1 MIVEMEKYTFLVY
14 HKEYAAFLEKLRNI
28 GVVHVA
34 QKHGGIPDDDVLR
47 NAMQL
52 VGRFKTVFKILEKR
66 IAENQQFVDIA
77 SADGMKKL
85 EEIEGYLQD
94 QEQLNQQRLLLE
106 KEIERMTPWGDFSWD
121 RIHQLENQGLKIR
134 FYGCLSSKFQQDWK
148 QKYHAF
154 EIASVNSMVYF
165 ITITHQDESFEL
177 DADLL
182 KLNVKT
188 VVQLKE
194 DLHLL
199 KGKYQATEEQ
209 INSSVTYLEV
219 LKESQK
225 KVFEAVDLRR
235 VELNSMAEAD
245 DTVMI
250 LQGYAPVE
258 DQAVLQERLRE
269 DGIFFLAEK
278 PLREDHRVPV
288 KLKNS
293 KFIKPFE
300 FIGGLYELP
309 NYHKTDLTP
318 YFGPFYAFFFGF
330 CFADAAYG
338 ILLAGIGLYFYSR
351 VRKEVQ
357 QVMKLL
363 IYLGVSS
370 FIMGIVT
377 GNFGGI
383 ELYKIQ
389 TNLAWYKEAEKWMLT
404 PVKLFYTSLIV
415 GAIQVIFG
423 QFVRAI
429 SRMKTD
435 GFVHTIS
442 TWGWLIVVMGSL
454 SIFGLQKTGIISPA
468 QAKIPFYV
476 VFAIG
481 GLCIFILNHP
491 GHNILINIGEGL
503 WDTYEKA
510 TGWLGDVLSYIRLF
524 AISVA
529 GAVLAI
535 VFNSLAMTMSGTT
548 PVVSQIAMILI
559 LLFGHSINIFMAILS
574 SFVHPLR
581 LTFVEFYK
589 NAGFVGGGKSYKPFA
604 RYKEEFKIL

>member
-14 HKEYAAFLEKLRNI
+14 HKEYAAFLERLREV

-47 NAMQL
+47 NTMQL
-52 VGRFKTVFKILEKR
+52 VNRFKTVFKVLEKR
-66 IAENQQFVDIA
+66 IVDNQQFVDA
-77 SADGMKKL
+77 TSTDGMKKL
-85 EEIEGYLQD
+85 EEIEGYLQE

-121 RIHQLENQGLKIR
+121 RIHQLEDQGMKIR

-154 EIASVNSMVYF
+154 EIATVNSMFYF

-182 KLNVKT
+182 KLNAKT
-188 VVQLKE
+188 VVQLQE
-194 DLHLL
+194 ELHLL
-199 KGKYQATEEQ
+199 KGEHKKIDEQ
-209 INSSVTYLEV
+209 IDSSVKYLEV

-235 VELNSMAEAD
+235 VELSSTAQAD
-245 DTVMI
+245 DTVMV

-258 DQAVLQERLRE
+258 DQAVLQDRLRQ

-278 PLREDHRVPV
+278 PHHEDHRVPV

-338 ILLAGIGLYFYSR
+338 MLLIGVGLYFYSR

-383 ELYKIQ
+383 ELYKLQ
-389 TNLAWYKEAEKWMLT
+389 TNLAWYQQAEKWMLT
-404 PVKLFYTSLIV
+404 PVKLFYASLIV

-429 SRMKTD
+429 SRMRTD

-454 SIFGLQKTGIISPA
+454 AIFGLQKTGMITPA

-476 VFAIG
+476 VLAIG

>member
-1 MIVEMEKYTFLVY
+1 MIVEMDKYTFLVY
-14 HKEYAAFLEKLRNI
+14 HKEYTAFLEKLREV

-34 QKHGGIPDDDVLR
+34 QKHGGIPDDDILKH
-47 NAMQL
+47 AMQL
-52 VGRFKTVFKILEKR
+52 VGRFKTVLKVLEKR
-66 IAENQQFVDIA
+66 SIENQPLVDVE
-77 SADGMKKL
+77 STDGMQVL
-85 EEIEGYLQD
+85 DDVEHYLQEQD
-94 QEQLNQQRLLLE
+94 QLNQHRLLLE

-121 RIHQLENQGLKIR
+121 RIHQLEKEGMEIR
-134 FYGCLSSKFQQDWK
+134 FYGCVTSKFHSNWRK
-148 QKYHAF
+148 KYHAL
-154 EIASVNSMVYF
+154 EIATVNSMLYF
-165 ITITHQDESFEL
+165 ITITQGEPFEL

-182 KLNVKT
+182 KLNTKT
-188 VVQLKE
+188 VIELQEELRLLKE
-194 DLHLL
+194 
-199 KGKYQATEEQ
+199 KYQEIEQ
-209 INSSVTYLEV
+209 QIDASVKYLEV
-219 LKESQK
+219 LKRSQHT
-225 KVFEAVDLRR
+225 VFEAVDMRR
-235 VELNSMAEAD
+235 VELNTSTQVAD
-245 DTVMI
+245 SVMI
-250 LQGYAPVE
+250 LEGYAPKE
-258 DQAVLQERLRE
+258 EEQALQERLKE
-269 DGIFFLAEK
+269 DGIFFIAEK
-278 PLREDHRVPV
+278 PHHEDHRVPV
-288 KLKNS
+288 KLRNS

-338 ILLAGIGLYFYSR
+338 ILLAGVGIYFYSR

-404 PVKLFYTSLIV
+404 PVKLFYASLIV

-423 QFVRAI
+423 QFVRAT
-429 SRMKTD
+429 SRIKTD

-442 TWGWLIVVMGSL
+442 TWGWLIVVIGSL
-454 SIFGLQKTGIISPA
+454 SIFGLQKMGVISHNPA
-468 QAKIPFYV
+468 RIAYYV
-476 VFAIG
+476 VLSIG

-535 VFNSLAMTMSGTT
+535 VFNSLAMTMSGTI

>member
-14 HKEYAAFLEKLRNI
+14 HKEYSAFLEKLREV

-66 IAENQQFVDIA
+66 IAENQQFVDVA
-77 SADGMKKL
+77 SVDGMKKL
-85 EEIEGYLQD
+85 EEIEGYLQE
-94 QEQLNQQRLLLE
+94 QEQLNQQRLLLD

-148 QKYHAF
+148 KKYHAF
-154 EIASVNSMVYF
+154 EIASVNSMLYF

-182 KLNVKT
+182 KLNTKT
-188 VVQLKE
+188 VVHLQE
-194 DLHLL
+194 ELHLL
-199 KGKYQATEEQ
+199 KDKYKKIEEQ
-209 INSSVTYLEV
+209 IGASVKYLEV

-225 KVFEAVDLRR
+225 MVFEAVDLRR

-258 DQAVLQERLRE
+258 DQAVLQERLRQ

-278 PLREDHRVPV
+278 PHHEDHRVPV

-338 ILLAGIGLYFYSR
+338 ILLAGVGLYFYSR

-423 QFVRAI
+423 QFVRAT

-454 SIFGLQKTGIISPA
+454 SIFGLQKIGIITPA

>member
-14 HKEYAAFLEKLRNI
+14 HKDYTAFLEKLRDI
-28 GVVHVA
+28 GIVHVA
-34 QKHGGIPDDDVLR
+34 HKPGTVPDDETLR
-47 NAMQL
+47 SNLQL
-52 VGRFKTVFKILEKR
+52 AARLKTVKTTLEKR
-66 IAENQQFVDIA
+66 VVENQQFEKA
-77 SADGMKKL
+77 ETADGMQILAKV
-85 EEIEGYLQD
+85 EGYLQE
-94 QEQLNQQRLLLE
+94 QEKLNQQRALLE
-106 KEIERMTPWGDFSWD
+106 KEIERMTPWGSFSWE
-121 RIHQLENQGLKIR
+121 RIHQLEEQGLEIR
-134 FYGCLSSKFQQDWK
+134 FYSCISSKFKEEWK
-148 QKYHAF
+148 KQYHAL
-154 EIASVNSMVYF
+154 EIASVNSTIYF
-165 ITITHQDESFEL
+165 ITITEGEPFEL

-182 KLNVKT
+182 KLNAKNVDQLQQELA
-188 VVQLKE
+188 QLKE
-194 DLHLL
+194 NFSKIDQSITDCV
-199 KGKYQATEEQ
+199 K
-209 INSSVTYLEV
+209 YLESI
-219 LKESQK
+219 KAAQRT
-225 KVFEAVDLRR
+225 VFEAIDMRR
-235 VELNSMAEAD
+235 VQLNTTAEAENS
-245 DTVMI
+245 VMI

-258 DQAVLQERLRE
+258 DSQELKEKMKE
-269 DGIFFLAEK
+269 DGVFFITEK
-278 PLREDHRVPV
+278 PSKEDHRVPV

-293 KFIKPFE
+293 KFMKPFE

-338 ILLAGIGLYFYSR
+338 MLLAGVGIYFYSR
-351 VRKEVQ
+351 VRKEMQ
-357 QVMKLL
+357 QVMRLL
-363 IYLGVSS
+363 IYLGVSA

-383 ELYKIQ
+383 ELYKIK
-389 TNLAWYKEAEKWMLT
+389 TNLHWYQEAEKLMLT
-404 PVKLFYTSLIV
+404 PVKLFYASLIV
-415 GAIQVIFG
+415 GAVQVIFG
-423 QFVRAI
+423 QFVRAV

-435 GFVHTIS
+435 GFSHTIS
-442 TWGWLIVVMGSL
+442 TWGWLIVVLGSL
-454 SIFGLQKTGIISPA
+454 SIMGLEKVGIISAA
-468 QAKIPFYV
+468 QTKLPYYI

-481 GLCIFILNHP
+481 GICIFILNHP

-535 VFNSLAMTMSGTT
+535 VFNSLAMTMSGNT
-548 PVVSQIAMILI
+548 PVVSQLAMILI

-604 RYKEEFKIL
+604 RYQEEFKIL

>member
-14 HKEYAAFLEKLRNI
+14 HKEYTAFLEKLREI

-34 QKHGGIPDDDVLR
+34 HKPGGVPDDEALR
-47 NAMQL
+47 TNLQL
-52 VGRFKTVFKILEKR
+52 VARLKSVLKILEKR
-66 IAENQQFVDIA
+66 IVENQQFEKA
-77 SADGMKKL
+77 EAADGMQVL
-85 EEIEGYLQD
+85 EKVEGYLQE
-94 QEQLNQQRLLLE
+94 QEKLSQQRLVLE
-106 KEIERMTPWGDFSWD
+106 KEIERMTPWGSFSWE
-121 RIHQLENQGLKIR
+121 RIHQLEDQGLEIR
-134 FYGCLSSKFQQDWK
+134 FYGCVSSKFQEEWK
-148 QKYHAF
+148 TQYHAL
-154 EIASVNSMVYF
+154 EVASVNSMLYF
-165 ITITHQDESFEL
+165 ITITAGESFEL

-182 KLNVKT
+182 RLSPKN
-188 VVQLKE
+188 VVQLQEELSLLKE
-194 DLHLL
+194 D
-199 KGKYQATEEQ
+199 YQKIDQ
-209 INSSVTYLEV
+209 SVTDCV
-219 LKESQK
+219 KFIESIKATQH
-225 KVFEAVDLRR
+225 KVFESVDMRR
-235 VELNSMAEAD
+235 VELNTTAEAD
-245 DTVMI
+245 NSVMI
-250 LQGYAPVE
+250 LQGYAPTE
-258 DQAVLQERLRE
+258 DSGILKEKMKE
-269 DGIFFLAEK
+269 DGIFYLAEK
-278 PLREDHRVPV
+278 PLKEDHHVPV

-300 FIGGLYELP
+300 FIGSLYELP

-338 ILLAGIGLYFYSR
+338 MLLAGVGIYFYSR
-351 VRKEVQ
+351 VRKEMQ
-357 QVMKLL
+357 QVMRLL
-363 IYLGVSS
+363 IYLGVSA
-370 FIMGIVT
+370 FVMGIVT

-383 ELYKIQ
+383 ELYDIK
-389 TNLAWYKEAEKWMLT
+389 TASHWYKAVENLMLT
-404 PVKLFYTSLIV
+404 PVKLFYASLIV

-435 GFVHTIS
+435 GFSHTIS
-442 TWGWLIVVMGSL
+442 TWGWLIVVLGSVGIL
-454 SIFGLQKTGIISPA
+454 GLQKGGMISPE
-468 QAKIPFYV
+468 QAKIPYYI
-476 VFAIG
+476 VFGIG
-481 GLCIFILNHP
+481 GVCIFILNHP

-535 VFNSLAMTMSGTT
+535 VFNSLATTMSGST
-548 PVVSQIAMILI
+548 PVVSQLAMILI

-604 RYKEEFKIL
+604 RYKEEFKLL

>member
-14 HKEYAAFLEKLRNI
+14 HKEYSAFLEKLREV

-52 VGRFKTVFKILEKR
+52 VGRFKTVLKILEKR
-66 IAENQQFVDIA
+66 IGVNQQFIDVA

-85 EEIEGYLQD
+85 EEIEGYLQE
-94 QEQLNQQRLLLE
+94 QEKLNQQRLLLE

-121 RIHQLENQGLKIR
+121 RIHQLENQGLKMQ
-134 FYGCLSSKFQQDWK
+134 FYSCLTSKFQQDWK

-154 EIASVNSMVYF
+154 EIATVNSMLYF
-165 ITITHQDESFEL
+165 ITITHQDESIEL

-182 KLNVKT
+182 KLNAKT
-188 VVQLKE
+188 VVHLQEELQVLK
-194 DLHLL
+194 D
-199 KGKYQATEEQ
+199 KYTKIEEQ
-209 INSSVTYLEV
+209 IGASVKYLEV

-258 DQAVLQERLRE
+258 DQAVLQDRLRQ

-278 PLREDHRVPV
+278 PHHEDHRVPV

-338 ILLAGIGLYFYSR
+338 ILLAGVGLYFYSR

-389 TNLAWYKEAEKWMLT
+389 TNLAWYKQAEQWMLT

-442 TWGWLIVVMGSL
+442 TWGWLIVVIGSL
-454 SIFGLQKTGIISPA
+454 FIFGLQKIGMITPS

-476 VFAIG
+476 VFVIG

-559 LLFGHSINIFMAILS
+559 LLFGHGINIFMAILS

>member
-14 HKEYAAFLEKLRNI
+14 HKEYAAFLEKLREV

-34 QKHGGIPDDDVLR
+34 QKPGGVYDDDVLR

-52 VGRFKTVFKILEKR
+52 VGRFKTVFKVLEKR
-66 IAENQQFVDIA
+66 AAENQQYVDVA
-77 SADGMKKL
+77 SADGMQVL
-85 EEIEGYLQD
+85 EDIERYLQD
-94 QEQLNQQRLLLE
+94 QEQLNQQRLILE

-121 RIHQLENQGLKIR
+121 RIHQLEDQGMEIR
-134 FYGCLSSKFQQDWK
+134 FYGCISNKFHPDWRE
-148 QKYHAF
+148 KYHAL
-154 EIASVNSMVYF
+154 EIASVNSMLYF
-165 ITITHQDESFEL
+165 ITITQGESFEL

-182 KLNVKT
+182 KLNAKT
-188 VVQLKE
+188 VVELQDELRLLKE
-194 DLHLL
+194 R
-199 KGKYQATEEQ
+199 YQEIEQ
-209 INSSVTYLEV
+209 QVDSSVKYIEV
-219 LKESQK
+219 LKASQH
-225 KVFEAVDLRR
+225 KVFEEIDMRR
-235 VELNSMAEAD
+235 VELNTTARAG

-250 LQGYAPVE
+250 LEGYAPVE
-258 DQAVLQERLRE
+258 VNQVLQDRLRQ
-269 DGIFFLAEK
+269 DGIFFIAEK
-278 PLREDHRVPV
+278 PNHEDHHVPV

-293 KFIKPFE
+293 KFITPFE

-330 CFADAAYG
+330 CFADTAYG
-338 ILLAGIGLYFYSR
+338 MLLAGVGIYFYSR

-357 QVMKLL
+357 QVMQLL

-370 FIMGIVT
+370 FIMGLVT

-383 ELYKIQ
+383 ELYKIH
-389 TNLAWYKEAEKWMLT
+389 TNLAWYKQVEQWMLT

-415 GAIQVIFG
+415 GAVQVIFG

-442 TWGWLIVVMGSL
+442 TWGWLIVVIGSL
-454 SIFGLQKTGIISPA
+454 SIFGLQKTGTITPE
-468 QAKIPFYV
+468 QAKIPYYV

-481 GLCIFILNHP
+481 GMCIFILNHP

-535 VFNSLAMTMSGTT
+535 VFNSLAMTMSGHI
-548 PVVSQIAMILI
+548 PVVSVLAMLLI
-559 LLFGHSINIFMAILS
+559 LVFGHSINIFMAILS

-589 NAGFVGGGKSYKPFA
+589 NAGFVGGGKQYKPFA

>member
-14 HKEYAAFLEKLRNI
+14 HKEYTAFLEKLRDI
-28 GVVHVA
+28 GIVHVA
-34 QKHGGIPDDDVLR
+34 HKSGAVPDDETLR
-47 NAMQL
+47 TNLHLASRL
-52 VGRFKTVFKILEKR
+52 NTVKAILDKR
-66 IAENQQFVDIA
+66 IAENQKFEDAKA
-77 SADGMKKL
+77 SDGMQIL
-85 EEIEGYLQD
+85 EQVEGYLQ
-94 QEQLNQQRLLLE
+94 EEEKLNQQKTLLE
-106 KEIERMTPWGDFSWD
+106 KEIERMTPWGSFSWE
-121 RIHQLENQGLKIR
+121 RIHQLEEEGMEIR
-134 FYGCLSSKFQQDWK
+134 FYTCISSKFKEEWK
-148 QKYHAF
+148 QKYRAF
-154 EIASVNSMVYF
+154 EIASLNSYIYF
-165 ITITHQDESFEL
+165 VTFTEGEPFEL

-182 KLNVKT
+182 KLNPKNVD
-188 VVQLKE
+188 QLQQELELLKE
-194 DLHLL
+194 NYQKIDQNITDCV
-199 KGKYQATEEQ
+199 KYIES
-209 INSSVTYLEV
+209 IKEV
-219 LKESQK
+219 QRN
-225 KVFEAVDLRR
+225 VFEAIDMRR
-235 VELNSMAEAD
+235 VQLNTTVEAD
-245 DTVMI
+245 DSVMI

-258 DQAVLQERLRE
+258 DSKILKEKLKE
-269 DGIFFLAEK
+269 DGIFYIAEK
-278 PLREDHRVPV
+278 PSKEDHRVPV

-293 KFIKPFE
+293 KFMKPFE

-338 ILLAGIGLYFYSR
+338 ILLAGVGLYFYSR
-351 VRKEVQ
+351 VRKEMQ
-357 QVMKLL
+357 QVMRLL
-363 IYLGVSS
+363 IYLGVSA
-370 FIMGIVT
+370 FIMGLVT

-383 ELYKIQ
+383 ELYKIK
-389 TNLAWYKEAEKWMLT
+389 TNLHWYQEAEKLMLT
-404 PVKLFYTSLIV
+404 PVKLFYASLIV
-415 GAIQVIFG
+415 GAVQVIFG

-435 GFVHTIS
+435 GFSHTIS
-442 TWGWLIVVMGSL
+442 TWGWLIVVLGSL
-454 SIFGLQKTGIISPA
+454 SIFGLEKAGILSA
-468 QAKIPFYV
+468 SETKIPYYV
-476 VFAIG
+476 VLAIG
-481 GLCIFILNHP
+481 GICIFILNHP

-510 TGWLGDVLSYIRLF
+510 TGWLGDILSYIRLF

-535 VFNSLAMTMSGTT
+535 VFNSLASTMSGNT
-548 PVVSQIAMILI
+548 PVVSQLAMLLI